1 VAPVILR
8 ILQSAVDPSDID
20 TVKRLFA
27 DDVRPVFEK
36 LDGCLAVEL
45 LVSVESNAGG
55 LVEGAAVTRWTSL
68 DAMEEAMASRR
79 VSEAQ
84 VRVFELLRQEPVI
97 RVFDVAE

>member
-1 VAPVILR
+1 MAIVRL
-8 ILQSAVDPSDID
+8 LQSAVDPADIE

-27 DDVRPVFEK
+27 DDVLPVFEE
-36 LDGCLAVEL
+36 LPGCLGIEL

-55 LVEGAAVTRWTSL
+55 LVEGAALSRWATR
-68 DAMEEAMASRR
+68 EAMDEGMGSRR

-84 VRVFELLRQEPVI
+84 VRVFELLRHEPVI